1 MDDRRKFELIL
12 DNIADGVF
20 TINTDWRIEL
30 FNKAAERITGFS
42 AEEAIGRV
50 CREVFRTNV
59 CDYDCAIRRALETG
73 EPVTNY
79 EVIITRKDGIQI
91 PVSVSA
97 SILID
102 DDGGIMGAVE
112 TFRDI
117 SQLKWLEMELQE
129 RYQFGQ
135 LIGKS
140 RRMQEIFEQI
150 EMLAENDVTVLIQG
164 ETGTGKGVIARAIH
178 LNSHRADGPFV
189 TVNCAAL
196 PEPLLE
202 SELFGHVKG
211 AFTGAVADKPGRF
224 ELADGGTIFLDE
236 IGEIPTHVQAKLLRA
251 IEDKEFERIGGTK
264 TIKVDVRIIAATNKD
279 LREEVKAG
287 RFREDLF
294 YRLNVISIEVP
305 PLRERR
311 EDIPLLVRFFIDRFN
326 GEFGKQ
332 IEGISQQAMDLILRY
347 NWPGNVREL
356 ENAIEHA
363 FVHCRGGLIMPEH
376 LPLEIRKGDSF
387 PGIAPFFNLQP
398 GENPLEAAERAVII
412 RVLEE
417 TGWRVGKA
425 AEILGISRPTL
436 WRKMKRYGIK
446 KRE

>member
-97 SILID
+97 SILMD

-264 TIKVDVRIIAATNKD
+264 TIKVDVRIIAATNK
-279 LREEVKAG
+279 
-287 RFREDLF
+287 
-294 YRLNVISIEVP
+294 
-305 PLRERR
+305 
-311 EDIPLLVRFFIDRFN
+311 
-326 GEFGKQ
+326 
-332 IEGISQQAMDLILRY
+332 
-347 NWPGNVREL
+347 
-356 ENAIEHA
+356 
-363 FVHCRGGLIMPEH
+363 
-376 LPLEIRKGDSF
+376 
-387 PGIAPFFNLQP
+387 
-398 GENPLEAAERAVII
+398 
-412 RVLEE
+412 
-417 TGWRVGKA
+417 
-425 AEILGISRPTL
+425 
-436 WRKMKRYGIK
+436 
-446 KRE
+446 

>member
-1 MDDRRKFELIL
+1 MDEMRKFGLIL
-12 DNIADGVF
+12 DSIADGVF

-30 FNKAAERITGFS
+30 FNRAAERITGFS
-42 AEEAIGRV
+42 AEEAIGMV
-50 CREVFRTNV
+50 CREVFRSNV

-79 EVIITRKDGIQI
+79 EVIITRKDQVQI

-97 SILID
+97 SILMD
-102 DDGGIMGAVE
+102 DKGRIIGAVE

-129 RYQFGQ
+129 RYQFDQ

-140 RRMQEIFEQI
+140 PQMQEIFEQI
-150 EMLAENDVTVLIQG
+150 GMLAENDVTVLIQG

-224 ELADGGTIFLDE
+224 ELANGGTIFLDE
-236 IGEIPTHVQAKLLRA
+236 IAEIPTHVQAKLLRA
-251 IEDKEFERIGGTK
+251 IEDKEFERIGGTE
-264 TIKVDVRIIAATNKD
+264 TVKVDVRIIAATNRD

-294 YRLNVISIEVP
+294 YRLNVISIKVP

-363 FVHCRGGLIMPEH
+363 FVHCRGSLIMPEH
-376 LPLEIRKGDSF
+376 LPPEIRRSDLF
-387 PGIAPFFNLQP
+387 PGIAPFFNLRP
-398 GENPLEAAERAVII
+398 GEKPLEAAQKAVII
-412 RVLEE
+412 KVLEE
-417 TGWRVGKA
+417 TGWRIGEA
-425 AEILGISRPTL
+425 ADILGISRPTL

-446 KRE
+446 REG